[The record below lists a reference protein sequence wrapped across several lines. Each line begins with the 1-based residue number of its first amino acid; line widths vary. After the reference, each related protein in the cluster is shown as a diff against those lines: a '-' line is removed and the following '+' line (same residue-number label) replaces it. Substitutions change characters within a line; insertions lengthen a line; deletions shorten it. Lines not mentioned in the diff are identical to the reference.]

1 MNHFIK
7 SHAARLIAAAF
18 PLVGAVSN
26 ASADVIT
33 DWNVKTS
40 ELITES
46 KLGTPPAI
54 RVMALVQ
61 IAGSGA
67 VGSTAGLNPAASV
80 DAAVAAAHRATLTK
94 LLPAQ
99 QAAVVTAYTPRLAPV

>member
-1 MNHFIK
+1 MPTASRLPPLSFTTRPGILMNHFIK
-7 SHAARLIAAAF
+7 SRAARLIAAAF

-61 IAGSGA
+61 TAAYGA
-67 VGSTAGLNPAASV
+67 VGSTSGLSPAASV
-80 DAAVAAAHRATLTK
+80 DAAV
-94 LLPAQ
+94 
-99 QAAVVTAYTPRLAPV
+99 